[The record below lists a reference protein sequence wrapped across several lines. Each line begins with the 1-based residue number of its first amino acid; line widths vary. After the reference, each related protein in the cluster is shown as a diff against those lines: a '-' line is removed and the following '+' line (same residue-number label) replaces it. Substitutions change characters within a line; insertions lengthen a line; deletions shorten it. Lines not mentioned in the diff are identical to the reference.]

1 MKSLKL
7 YTIIILLA
15 CLNACKPEE
24 FGPIGE
30 PRVVLKNLAGTWTI
44 SKVTQIDND
53 AVKKGFPYTSMD
65 ITNVYPYK
73 EFKLTFNLNEKG
85 DPSTF
90 TSVSGNSPQIIS
102 LVSGSWTT
110 DDALAPKVLTFKS
123 GAVESKIEMGS
134 YNSFNNNKLILRVIR
149 ILSGKP
155 VVTYEYEFS
164 KN

>member
-1 MKSLKL
+1 MKALKL

-30 PRVVLKNLAGTWTI
+30 PRVVLENLAGTWTI

-85 DPSTF
+85 EPSTF
-90 TSVSGNSPQIIS
+90 STTPGNAPKIIS
-102 LVSGSWTT
+102 LASGNWTA
-110 DDALAPKVLTFKS
+110 DNLLAPKILTFKS
-123 GAVESKIEMGS
+123 GTSTSTIEMGS
-134 YNSFNNNKLILRVIR
+134 YNSFNNNMLMLRVIR
-149 ILSGKP
+149 MLNGKA